1 MGESRKQSICYFDVE
16 GCAVY
21 GKNKLET
28 AIKEAGYQVE
38 VLNHFTEKK
47 DLDGFVLVVGSV
59 EDQRVEVLLKSTGTK
74 PVREPQSTIRKWCK
88 TVDGNILLLSG
99 SDQVGLMYTLLEM
112 AEQVRTEGVDA
123 LINAEDQ
130 TEIPEN
136 EVRCMDRYL
145 LGHLDNE
152 WFLSEEF
159 WRYYLERLAQARF
172 NRFCL
177 ILGFDTAYMSPP
189 YPFFT
194 E

>member
-74 PVREPQSTIRKWCK
+74 PVRESLK
-88 TVDGNILLLSG
+88 
-99 SDQVGLMYTLLEM
+99 
-112 AEQVRTEGVDA
+112 
-123 LINAEDQ
+123 
-130 TEIPEN
+130 
-136 EVRCMDRYL
+136 
-145 LGHLDNE
+145 
-152 WFLSEEF
+152 
-159 WRYYLERLAQARF
+159 ARF
-172 NRFCL
+172 GNGVKLWMETYFCFPVRIRWDL
-177 ILGFDTAYMSPP
+177 CTLF
-189 YPFFT
+189 
-194 E
+194 

>member
-112 AEQVRTEGVDA
+112 AEQVRTEGWM
-123 LINAEDQ
+123 
-130 TEIPEN
+130 
-136 EVRCMDRYL
+136 RL
-145 LGHLDNE
+145 LTRRIRQRFRRMKSGVWIDI
-152 WFLSEEF
+152 F
-159 WRYYLERLAQARF
+159 WDIWIMSG
-172 NRFCL
+172 FCQKNFGVI
-177 ILGFDTAYMSPP
+177 ILKDWPRQDLTVSV
-189 YPFFT
+189 
-194 E
+194 

>member
-1 MGESRKQSICYFDVE
+1 M
-16 GCAVY
+16 
-21 GKNKLET
+21 
-28 AIKEAGYQVE
+28 
-38 VLNHFTEKK
+38 
-47 DLDGFVLVVGSV
+47 
-59 EDQRVEVLLKSTGTK
+59 
-74 PVREPQSTIRKWCK
+74 REPQSTIRKWCK

-159 WRYYLERLAQARF
+159 WRYYLERLAQALS
-172 NRFCL
+172 L
-177 ILGFDTAYMSPP
+177 IHI
-189 YPFFT
+189 
-194 E
+194 